1 MSAILTIVVIK
12 FLNVIY
18 DKQIRA
24 IVECHNTN
32 WAELELGKIIL
43 FSHTTKVNFV
53 YATKV
58 VV

>member
-24 IVECHNTN
+24 NLECHYFKLDITGPRKDNYIPTYN
-32 WAELELGKIIL
+32 QG
-43 FSHTTKVNFV
+43 
-53 YATKV
+53 
-58 VV
+58 